1 MIAVSGDN
9 VLSSFDPESTL
20 GERIHN
26 ARQEA
31 GLTLNLASHL
41 AGVKAS
47 TLRDWERDR
56 SEPRVNKLVALAGIF
71 GVSPTH
77 LLAEEGNSNNPTIVT
92 KGRHEKVMA
101 LLKAEIA
108 DIEQQQI
115 ALTQR
120 LGEVSKL
127 LKKVKWIQL
136 VKPIWVRHEIVWA
149 QIGLEA
155 APHHPRKLTCR
166 SMSEVDV
173 WTSDMTGR
181 MVLVERRSSLSMN
194 PQHIGLQ
201 SDCETDVPV
210 DSDKC
215 CPKMA
220 VSLGFGWLLV
230 LGWGTP
236 PLHQNHSPHHIMC

>member
-1 MIAVSGDN
+1 MIAVSGEN
-9 VLSSFDPESTL
+9 VLSSFDPETTL

-77 LLAEEGNSNNPTIVT
+77 LLAEEGNSNNPAVVT

-115 ALTQR
+115 ALNQR

-127 LKKVKWIQL
+127 LKKVK
-136 VKPIWVRHEIVWA
+136 
-149 QIGLEA
+149 
-155 APHHPRKLTCR
+155 
-166 SMSEVDV
+166 
-173 WTSDMTGR
+173 
-181 MVLVERRSSLSMN
+181 
-194 PQHIGLQ
+194 
-201 SDCETDVPV
+201 
-210 DSDKC
+210 
-215 CPKMA
+215 
-220 VSLGFGWLLV
+220 
-230 LGWGTP
+230 
-236 PLHQNHSPHHIMC
+236 

>member
-1 MIAVSGDN
+1 VIAVSGDN
-9 VLSSFDPESTL
+9 VLSSFDPETTL

-77 LLAEEGNSNNPTIVT
+77 LLAEEGNSNNPAVVT

-120 LGEVSKL
+120 LSEVLKL
-127 LKKVKWIQL
+127 LKKV
-136 VKPIWVRHEIVWA
+136 R
-149 QIGLEA
+149 
-155 APHHPRKLTCR
+155 
-166 SMSEVDV
+166 
-173 WTSDMTGR
+173 
-181 MVLVERRSSLSMN
+181 
-194 PQHIGLQ
+194 
-201 SDCETDVPV
+201 
-210 DSDKC
+210 
-215 CPKMA
+215 
-220 VSLGFGWLLV
+220 
-230 LGWGTP
+230 
-236 PLHQNHSPHHIMC
+236 

>member
-1 MIAVSGDN
+1 MIAVSGEN
-9 VLSSFDPESTL
+9 VLSSFDPETTL

-77 LLAEEGNSNNPTIVT
+77 LLAEEGNSNNPAVVT

-127 LKKVKWIQL
+127 LKKVK
-136 VKPIWVRHEIVWA
+136 
-149 QIGLEA
+149 
-155 APHHPRKLTCR
+155 
-166 SMSEVDV
+166 
-173 WTSDMTGR
+173 
-181 MVLVERRSSLSMN
+181 
-194 PQHIGLQ
+194 
-201 SDCETDVPV
+201 
-210 DSDKC
+210 
-215 CPKMA
+215 
-220 VSLGFGWLLV
+220 
-230 LGWGTP
+230 
-236 PLHQNHSPHHIMC
+236 

>member
-77 LLAEEGNSNNPTIVT
+77 LLAEEGNSNNPAVVT

-108 DIEQQQI
+108 DIERQQI

-120 LGEVSKL
+120 LGEVSRL
-127 LKKVKWIQL
+127 LKKVK
-136 VKPIWVRHEIVWA
+136 
-149 QIGLEA
+149 
-155 APHHPRKLTCR
+155 
-166 SMSEVDV
+166 
-173 WTSDMTGR
+173 
-181 MVLVERRSSLSMN
+181 
-194 PQHIGLQ
+194 
-201 SDCETDVPV
+201 
-210 DSDKC
+210 
-215 CPKMA
+215 
-220 VSLGFGWLLV
+220 
-230 LGWGTP
+230 
-236 PLHQNHSPHHIMC
+236 

>member
-77 LLAEEGNSNNPTIVT
+77 LLAEEGNSNNPAVVT

-127 LKKVKWIQL
+127 LKKVK
-136 VKPIWVRHEIVWA
+136 
-149 QIGLEA
+149 
-155 APHHPRKLTCR
+155 
-166 SMSEVDV
+166 
-173 WTSDMTGR
+173 
-181 MVLVERRSSLSMN
+181 
-194 PQHIGLQ
+194 
-201 SDCETDVPV
+201 
-210 DSDKC
+210 
-215 CPKMA
+215 
-220 VSLGFGWLLV
+220 
-230 LGWGTP
+230 
-236 PLHQNHSPHHIMC
+236 

>member
-9 VLSSFDPESTL
+9 VLPRFDPESNL
-20 GERIHN
+20 GEQIYN

-31 GLTLNLASHL
+31 GLALDLASHL

-120 LGEVSKL
+120 LGEVSQL
-127 LKKVKWIQL
+127 LKEVK
-136 VKPIWVRHEIVWA
+136 
-149 QIGLEA
+149 
-155 APHHPRKLTCR
+155 
-166 SMSEVDV
+166 
-173 WTSDMTGR
+173 
-181 MVLVERRSSLSMN
+181 
-194 PQHIGLQ
+194 
-201 SDCETDVPV
+201 
-210 DSDKC
+210 
-215 CPKMA
+215 
-220 VSLGFGWLLV
+220 
-230 LGWGTP
+230 
-236 PLHQNHSPHHIMC
+236 

>member
-1 MIAVSGDN
+1 MIVVSGGN

-77 LLAEEGNSNNPTIVT
+77 LLAEEGNSNNPAVVT

-108 DIEQQQI
+108 DIEQQKI

-127 LKKVKWIQL
+127 LKTVK
-136 VKPIWVRHEIVWA
+136 
-149 QIGLEA
+149 
-155 APHHPRKLTCR
+155 
-166 SMSEVDV
+166 
-173 WTSDMTGR
+173 
-181 MVLVERRSSLSMN
+181 
-194 PQHIGLQ
+194 
-201 SDCETDVPV
+201 
-210 DSDKC
+210 
-215 CPKMA
+215 
-220 VSLGFGWLLV
+220 
-230 LGWGTP
+230 
-236 PLHQNHSPHHIMC
+236 

>member
-9 VLSSFDPESTL
+9 VLSSFDPETTL

-77 LLAEEGNSNNPTIVT
+77 LLAEEGNSNNPAVVT

-127 LKKVKWIQL
+127 LKKVK
-136 VKPIWVRHEIVWA
+136 
-149 QIGLEA
+149 
-155 APHHPRKLTCR
+155 
-166 SMSEVDV
+166 
-173 WTSDMTGR
+173 
-181 MVLVERRSSLSMN
+181 
-194 PQHIGLQ
+194 
-201 SDCETDVPV
+201 
-210 DSDKC
+210 
-215 CPKMA
+215 
-220 VSLGFGWLLV
+220 
-230 LGWGTP
+230 
-236 PLHQNHSPHHIMC
+236 

>member
-77 LLAEEGNSNNPTIVT
+77 LLAEEGNSNNPAVVT

-115 ALTQR
+115 ALTHR

-127 LKKVKWIQL
+127 LKKVK
-136 VKPIWVRHEIVWA
+136 
-149 QIGLEA
+149 
-155 APHHPRKLTCR
+155 
-166 SMSEVDV
+166 
-173 WTSDMTGR
+173 
-181 MVLVERRSSLSMN
+181 
-194 PQHIGLQ
+194 
-201 SDCETDVPV
+201 
-210 DSDKC
+210 
-215 CPKMA
+215 
-220 VSLGFGWLLV
+220 
-230 LGWGTP
+230 
-236 PLHQNHSPHHIMC
+236 

>member
-1 MIAVSGDN
+1 VIASSGDN

-26 ARQEA
+26 ARKEA

-77 LLAEEGNSNNPTIVT
+77 LLAEEGNSNNPVVVT

-127 LKKVKWIQL
+127 LKKVK
-136 VKPIWVRHEIVWA
+136 
-149 QIGLEA
+149 
-155 APHHPRKLTCR
+155 
-166 SMSEVDV
+166 
-173 WTSDMTGR
+173 
-181 MVLVERRSSLSMN
+181 
-194 PQHIGLQ
+194 
-201 SDCETDVPV
+201 
-210 DSDKC
+210 
-215 CPKMA
+215 
-220 VSLGFGWLLV
+220 
-230 LGWGTP
+230 
-236 PLHQNHSPHHIMC
+236 